1 MVLGIVFGFFFL
13 RRSRF
18 TPHLPDALELVQAEN
33 CVRQSPD
40 SNQFLALTGDK
51 YFFWNEEKTGFISY
65 VTTEKYWIAMGDP
78 CGTEAVQ
85 DELLWQFREAADRFG
100 AKLVFYR
107 VRPSLLTF
115 YLDLGL
121 TMVKLGEEAIVDLSR
136 FGLKGQ
142 SRASLRHAYN
152 KMQRDAWQF
161 SVVPKASVLG
171 ILPTLEDIS
180 LQWLE
185 EKNTREK
192 GISLGFFDKE
202 YILRSDVA
210 VISKDDKVVAFANL
224 WKPDNSSEVS
234 MDLMRYSSD
243 APNGTMEYLTICL
256 MLWAQEQGYK
266 SFNLGMA
273 PLSGL
278 ESHALAPLWHKIGR
292 SVFRYGNEFYNFQGL
307 RAYKDKFDPTWEP
320 RYLAVPSVF
329 DVPTALL
336 QITTMIA
343 GGIKGIF
350 SK

>member
-1 MVLGIVFGFFFL
+1 
-13 RRSRF
+13 
-18 TPHLPDALELVQAEN
+18 
-33 CVRQSPD
+33 
-40 SNQFLALTGDK
+40 
-51 YFFWNEEKTGFISY
+51 
-65 VTTEKYWIAMGDP
+65 MGDP

-192 GISLGFFDKE
+192 GISLGFLIKNIFC
-202 YILRSDVA
+202 A
-210 VISKDDKVVAFANL
+210 VMWRLLAKMTK
-224 WKPDNSSEVS
+224 W
-234 MDLMRYSSD
+234 
-243 APNGTMEYLTICL
+243 
-256 MLWAQEQGYK
+256 
-266 SFNLGMA
+266 
-273 PLSGL
+273 
-278 ESHALAPLWHKIGR
+278 SH
-292 SVFRYGNEFYNFQGL
+292 
-307 RAYKDKFDPTWEP
+307 
-320 RYLAVPSVF
+320 
-329 DVPTALL
+329 L
-336 QITTMIA
+336 QIYGSRITAAKCRWI
-343 GGIKGIF
+343 
-350 SK
+350 